1 MVIQH
6 NLSAMNANRMYM
18 CNSRQQVKLSE
29 RLSSGYRIN
38 RAADD
43 AAGLAISE
51 KMRRQI
57 RGLSQAALN
66 AQDGIS
72 MVQIADGAMA
82 EVQDMLHRGTELS
95 VKAANGTLQDEDRAY
110 IQREIAQ
117 IKEEI
122 NAISDRTYFNGI
134 WVLKGKD
141 VPQPEGKTEVI
152 IAGGLPAWVG
162 LGSTTGIMSETY
174 STTQNYKT
182 TTTIKDAGGTITST
196 SENDG
201 TETIDHA
208 AATLDFSK
216 FTGTQQQLKELENN
230 GFHTTCCTCT
240 NHYSVKFT
248 LGTTNSLE
256 QSGSHYI
263 YNVGIGDV
271 KDADELLDRIVK
283 ALDNGNPRSHYTKIT
298 ADKASKKLIIYDDR
312 SKDPNPYPS
321 KTSTDPGTGES
332 TTESTKWS
340 GWGNPYFDTRPSG
353 ERGKF
358 APGTAYSKDDADKLA
373 KTDLVI
379 LQVGTE
385 KGHEIGIE
393 LPSIST
399 SSLKIQNVDLST
411 SSGAKQAIAD
421 FDKALRYVNEERSR
435 MGAYQNRLEHT
446 IANLNNVIEN
456 TQAAESA
463 IRDTDMAEHMVAY
476 ANRNILA
483 QAGMAMLSQ
492 ANMKNE
498 GVLALLR

>member
-82 EVQDMLHRGTELS
+82 EVHDMLHRGTELS

-152 IAGGLPAWVG
+152 IAGGLPTWVG
-162 LGSTTGIMSETY
+162 LKSTSGLMSEEY
-174 STTQNYKT
+174 ETTQNYIIKT
-182 TTTIKDAGGTITST
+182 ENPDGTITET
-196 SENDG
+196 PG
-201 TETIDHA
+201 QETIKHE

-216 FTGTQQQLKELENN
+216 FTGTEQQLKDLENN
-230 GFHTTCCTCT
+230 GFYTTCCTCT
-240 NHYSVKFT
+240 NHYSIKFT
-248 LGTTNSLE
+248 LESGNSLE

-263 YNVGIGDV
+263 YNVGIKGV
-271 KDADELLDRIVK
+271 TNVDELLERIVK
-283 ALDNGNPRSHYTKIT
+283 GTDNGYPQSHYTKLVADT
-298 ADKASKKLIIYDDR
+298 ANRRLIIYEDR
-312 SKDPNPYPS
+312 SKEANPQQAAINS
-321 KTSTDPGTGES
+321 DTTVSWPG
-332 TTESTKWS
+332 WS
-340 GWGNPYFDTRPSG
+340 NPYFGVTAMG
-353 ERGKF
+353 ENGKF
-358 APGTAYSKDDADKLA
+358 GPGTAYSKDDADKLA

-399 SSLKIQNVDLST
+399 SSLKIQNVNLST

>member
-1 MVIQH
+1 MIIQH
-6 NLSAMNANRMYM
+6 NLAAMNANRMYLG
-18 CNSRQQVKLSE
+18 NSRKQSKLSE

-57 RGLSQAALN
+57 RGLSQAVDN

-95 VKAANGTLQDEDRAY
+95 VKAANGTLQDEDRSY

-122 NAISDRTYFNGI
+122 DKISDRTYFNGI

-141 VPQPEGKTEVI
+141 VPKPEGNTEVI
-152 IAGGLPAWVG
+152 ISGGLPAWVG
-162 LGSTTGIMSETY
+162 QGSTTGIMSEVY
-174 STTQNYKT
+174 QTTENYKIK
-182 TTTIKDAGGTITST
+182 TTIKDASDTIIST
-196 SENDG
+196 SETDG
-201 TETIDHA
+201 TETIDHV

-216 FTGTQQQLKELENN
+216 FTGTKQQLKDLENN

-248 LGTTNSLE
+248 LGTTSSME

-271 KDADELLDRIVK
+271 KDADELLNRIVK
-283 ALDNGNPRSHYTKIT
+283 ALDNGNPQNHYTQIT
-298 ADKASKKLIIYDDR
+298 ADTATKKLIIYDNR
-312 SKDPNPYPS
+312 SKDSNPYPS
-321 KTSTDPGTGES
+321 STSTDPTTGETTTTS
-332 TTESTKWS
+332 TTWP
-340 GWGNPYFDTRPSG
+340 GWRYSSFNTRASG

-373 KTDLVI
+373 KVDLVI

-385 KGHEIGIE
+385 MGHEIGIE
-393 LPSIST
+393 LPSISA
-399 SSLKIQNVDLST
+399 SSLKIQDVDLST
-411 SSGAKQAIAD
+411 QSGAKQAIAA
-421 FDKALRYVNEERSR
+421 FEKALKYVSEERSR

-446 IANLNNVIEN
+446 INNLNNVIEN
-456 TQAAESA
+456 TQASESA
-463 IRDTDMAEHMVAY
+463 IRDTDMAQLMVEY
-476 ANRNILA
+476 ANGNILA
-483 QAGMAMLSQ
+483 QAGMAVLSQ

>member
-1 MVIQH
+1 MIIQH
-6 NLSAMNANRMYM
+6 NLAAMNADRMYM
-18 CNSRQQVKLSE
+18 GNNRKQVKRSE

-57 RGLSQAALN
+57 RGLSQAAVN

-95 VKAANGTLQDEDRAY
+95 VKAANGTLQEEDRAY

-122 NAISDRTYFNGI
+122 DAISDRTYFNDI

-141 VPQPEGKTEVI
+141 VPKPEGTTEVI

-162 LGSTTGIMSETY
+162 QGSTSGIMSEVY
-174 STTQNYKT
+174 QTTQNYETSTRVTDSSGNT
-182 TTTIKDAGGTITST
+182 TTTVTGT
-196 SENDG
+196 G
-201 TETIDHA
+201 TETIDHV
-208 AATLDFSK
+208 AATLDFSR
-216 FTGTQQQLKELENN
+216 FTGSRQQLKDLENN

-248 LGTTNSLE
+248 MGTTSSME
-256 QSGSHYI
+256 QSGQHYI

-271 KDADELLDRIVK
+271 TDADELLDRIVK
-283 ALDNGNPRSHYTKIT
+283 AMDNGYPQNHYTKLT
-298 ADKASKKLIIYDDR
+298 VDSASKKLIIYDDR
-312 SKDPNPYPS
+312 GKASNPHPYS
-321 KTSTDPGTGES
+321 TSTDQTTGTTTTVSTAWPGWS
-332 TTESTKWS
+332 NPSFNTTAH
-340 GWGNPYFDTRPSG
+340 G

-373 KTDLVI
+373 KADLVI

-385 KGHEIGIE
+385 MGHEIALE
-393 LPSIST
+393 MPSIST
-399 SSLKIQNVDLST
+399 SSLKIQDVDLST
-411 SSGAKQAIAD
+411 ASGAKQAIET
-421 FDKALRYVNEERSR
+421 FGKALTYVSTERSR

-446 IANLNNVIEN
+446 IANLNNVVEN

-463 IRDTDMAEHMVAY
+463 IRDTDMAEIMVEY
-476 ANRNILA
+476 ANGNILS

>member
-1 MVIQH
+1 MIIQH
-6 NLSAMNANRMYM
+6 NLAAMNANRMYLGT
-18 CNSRQQVKLSE
+18 SRKQTKRSE

-57 RGLSQAALN
+57 RGLSQAVNN

-95 VKAANGTLQDEDRAY
+95 VKAANGTLQDEDRSY

-122 NAISDRTYFNGI
+122 DKISDRTTFNKI

-141 VPQPEGKTEVI
+141 VPKPEGNTEVI
-152 IAGGLPAWVG
+152 IAGGLPTWVK
-162 LGSTTGIMSETY
+162 LGSTTGVMSEVYT
-174 STTQNYKT
+174 TTQNYESTTTDPNDGST
-182 TTTIKDAGGTITST
+182 TTTQGQ
-196 SENDG
+196 EN
-201 TETIDHA
+201 IDHE

-216 FTGTQQQLKELENN
+216 FTGSAAQLKELENN

-248 LGTTNSLE
+248 MGTTSSME

-271 KDADELLDRIVK
+271 KDADELLNRIVK
-283 ALDNGNPRSHYTKIT
+283 AMDNGYPQSHYTKLAVDT
-298 ADKASKKLIIYDDR
+298 ASKKLIIYDDR
-312 SKDPNPYPS
+312 SRD
-321 KTSTDPGTGES
+321 TDPIPS
-332 TTESTKWS
+332 AADTTITWS
-340 GWGNPYFDTRPSG
+340 GWSNPYFDTRAG
-353 ERGKF
+353 GDYGKF
-358 APGTAYSKDDADKLA
+358 APGTAYSKDDVDKLA
-373 KTDLVI
+373 KVDLVI

-385 KGHEIGIE
+385 MGHEIGIE
-393 LPSIST
+393 LPSISA
-399 SSLKIQNVDLST
+399 SSLKIQDVDLST
-411 SSGAKQAIAD
+411 QSGAKEAIAA
-421 FDKALRYVNEERSR
+421 FEKALKYVSEERSR

-446 IANLNNVIEN
+446 INNLNNVIEN
-456 TQAAESA
+456 TQASESA
-463 IRDTDMAEHMVAY
+463 IRDTDMAQLMVEY
-476 ANRNILA
+476 ANGNILA